1 MQSML
6 RTFEVK
12 FQPPGETEEAEEAEE
27 EAKQNTKKENAHK
40 M

>member
-12 FQPPGETEEAEEAEE
+12 FQPPGETEEAEE